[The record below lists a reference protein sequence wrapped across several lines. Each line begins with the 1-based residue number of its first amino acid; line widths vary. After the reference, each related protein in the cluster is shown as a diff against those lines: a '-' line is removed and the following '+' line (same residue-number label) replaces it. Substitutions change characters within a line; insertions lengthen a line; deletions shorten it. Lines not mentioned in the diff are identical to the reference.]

1 MARIDNVLCPVCM
14 FTSNYINLI
23 ITDDEIYMCPK
34 CKATFSYEELMQ
46 LYTIS
51 QFTYEINK
59 QNHKPNP

>member
-1 MARIDNVLCPVCM
+1 MAKIDNVLCPVCL

-23 ITDDEIYMCPK
+23 ITDEEFYMCPK

-51 QFTYEINK
+51 QFSYDISKTN
-59 QNHKPNP
+59 QKPNP

>member
-1 MARIDNVLCPVCM
+1 MAKIDNVLCPVCL

-23 ITDDEIYMCPK
+23 ITDEEFYMCPK

-51 QFTYEINK
+51 QFSYDISKTN
-59 QNHKPNP
+59 QKPSP

>member
-1 MARIDNVLCPVCM
+1 MARIDNVLCPVCL

-23 ITDDEIYMCPK
+23 VTDEEYYVCPK

-51 QFTYEINK
+51 QFTYEMK
-59 QNHKPNP
+59 KPKHKPTP